1 MAAAVASGTFLR
13 RGTERYTSAI
23 RPEICIVDVKSE
35 GGCCARVE
43 RNCLK
48 LRGENGGNRCEIPIL
63 LRPTTGPIATAL
75 ADSRAFPLSAAR
87 PPLELRLIMYS
98 ALTPPLPLSIS
109 SLPLFLFSARIG
121 SQHFPSPFSL
131 HPLTFPT
138 DQRTGLAAVPSL
150 PLPAAVRIG
159 ACTLLSITHRVSST
173 TRIQRHAEQTAAES
187 SSAPT
192 GSHRGQSLLIQR
204 L

>member
-75 ADSRAFPLSAAR
+75 ADSRAFPLSSPTARIAPHYVFGLDAAS
-87 PPLELRLIMYS
+87 PPLHL
-98 ALTPPLPLSIS
+98 
-109 SLPLFLFSARIG
+109 
-121 SQHFPSPFSL
+121 FPSSFLPESAVNTFLPHFHSIHSL
-131 HPLTFPT
+131 FRPT
-138 DQRTGLAAVPSL
+138 NGLDWLPYPPSL
-150 PLPAAVRIG
+150 SQRRFALALA
-159 ACTLLSITHRVSST
+159 LSY
-173 TRIQRHAEQTAAES
+173 QL
-187 SSAPT
+187 PT
-192 GSHRGQSLLIQR
+192 GFPQPSAFSSRVESRPDMGPSWDGSEQG
-204 L
+204 